1 MVDRASKAPSLFS
14 SVSHLGRAVRDLFRT
29 IKDKESS
36 LATNAEAHHEEVETS
51 LASRQN
57 EPNSEVEEL
66 LPQPKPGWHV
76 PVPST
81 LPVPT
86 YAPVMIAFG
95 IVFIALGAVTVWP
108 LSIVGAFIFVFALAK
123 WIGELLP

>member
-57 EPNSEVEEL
+57 EPNCSRSLRPVGMCPFHPHCRFQL
-66 LPQPKPGWHV
+66 TPQ
-76 PVPST
+76 
-81 LPVPT
+81 
-86 YAPVMIAFG
+86 
-95 IVFIALGAVTVWP
+95 
-108 LSIVGAFIFVFALAK
+108 
-123 WIGELLP
+123 

>member
-36 LATNAEAHHEEVETS
+36 LATNAEAHHEEVAAS
-51 LASRQN
+51 LASRHN

-66 LPQPKPGWHV
+66 LPQPTPGWHV